1 MKKLIKRLLALKII
15 CNFFL
20 ASVGKRIVLSLPPQL
35 HFKLLSGFVVP
46 VEMQIAIN
54 GQDFSIFSSIKDD
67 HFYNAYRDKMQNWE
81 VETIAAW
88 IDSVEPNT
96 TVVDVGAYL
105 GIYSIVA
112 LKHGA
117 KNVVAYEPNFL
128 TADKLRE
135 NLRLNNCHDKTLV
148 REVALSDSEGL
159 SKLMVPKGRKLSS
172 GAQLME
178 SEIVRDLSAWEYLS
192 NTETNTLDKDLIYAR
207 IDKLSAIKID
217 TEGYEL
223 QVLAGSVNTLRTFKP
238 SVLVEIFELDT
249 LKIII
254 SFMNNLGYSDPEA
267 LDGLDARKFVD
278 ELSNAQQA
286 RNYLFSHPEYL

>member
-1 MKKLIKRLLALKII
+1 
-15 CNFFL
+15 
-20 ASVGKRIVLSLPPQL
+20 
-35 HFKLLSGFVVP
+35 
-46 VEMQIAIN
+46 
-54 GQDFSIFSSIKDD
+54 
-67 HFYNAYRDKMQNWE
+67 MQNWE

-112 LKHGA
+112 LKNGA

-254 SFMNNLGYSDPEA
+254 TFMNNLGYSDPEA